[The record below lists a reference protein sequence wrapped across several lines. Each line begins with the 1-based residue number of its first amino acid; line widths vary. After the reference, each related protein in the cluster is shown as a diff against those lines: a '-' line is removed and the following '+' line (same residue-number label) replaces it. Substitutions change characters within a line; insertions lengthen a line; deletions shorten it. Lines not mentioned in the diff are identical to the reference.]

1 MKNVLKLCLIL
12 ALCLSVLLVAGCKS
26 EEKKTDE
33 PAKNPETTG
42 TTENGGAQGDETTGD
57 VEKNP
62 EGDPFD
68 TDVGAEDDPVEGPDP
83 TEPPVGIDD
92 NQGGEEDD
100 FDFEIDF
107 GEDLAG

>member
-33 PAKNPETTG
+33 PTKNPETTG
-42 TTENGGAQGDETTGD
+42 TTEDGGETKGN
-57 VEKNP
+57 ENQNP